1 MTDFNSY
8 IDLSKDIITSYNK
21 KQLIIKNPY
30 LYNGPI
36 TMQYLPYGGI
46 QSIYDYKIII
56 NCKNGFIASDFVI
69 YDGIAMSSKQF
80 IDNNSNL
87 VNTILPN

>member
-30 LYNGPI
+30 IYNGPI
-36 TMQYLPYGGI
+36 TMQ
-46 QSIYDYKIII
+46 
-56 NCKNGFIASDFVI
+56 
-69 YDGIAMSSKQF
+69 
-80 IDNNSNL
+80 
-87 VNTILPN
+87 